1 MISPCRRHMLRQ
13 SAIKASQQAAGQ
25 MSQATGYELM
35 LQKLNADKQMLHK
48 LQSFQAKAELKRKL
62 LPEYAPWVSGVLAEG
77 NGAQDAILMTVMI
90 WRIDAG
96 DIAGA
101 LSIARYA
108 FKYMLAMP
116 FGTRTAGCA
125 FTEEVIDLAAR
136 ARAAG
141 EAVSIDLMLEV
152 LELTEAEDMPDKVRA
167 QLHKIIG
174 YLYRDGGKDTLALE
188 RLKNALILDEKSGVK
203 KDIERLG
210 SAIKKASVS

>member
-13 SAIKASQQAAGQ
+13 SAIIAAQQAAGQ
-25 MSQATGYELM
+25 LTHATCYELQM
-35 LQKLNADKQMLHK
+35 QKLNADKQALHK

-101 LSIARYA
+101 LNIARYA
-108 FKYMLAMP
+108 FKHRLAMP

-125 FTEEVIDLAAR
+125 FTEEVIDQATR
-136 ARAAG
+136 ARTAG
-141 EAVSIDLMLEV
+141 EPVSIDLMLEV
-152 LELTEAEDMPDKVRA
+152 LALTDSEDMPDKVRA

-188 RLKNALILDEKSGVK
+188 RLKSALILDGKSGVK
-203 KDIERLG
+203 KDIERLE
-210 SAIKKASVS
+210 SAIKKASGS